1 METYT
6 KDEAQIKSKEIFEKI
21 LNGELFIYPTDTI
34 YGIGCDATN
43 AKAVQ
48 KVRKTKDRMEMP
60 FSVIAP
66 SIRWIQENC
75 EISDESV
82 EWLKKLPG
90 PYTLILPLKNKDAI
104 AKEVNQG
111 KDSLGVR
118 IPDHWISGLI
128 RMIDIPIVTTSVNQT
143 GRVFMT
149 SLEELD
155 SVIETQ
161 VGFAI
166 DEGVKQG
173 RPSKIVHLEGE
184 EVKINER

>member
-1 METYT
+1 
-6 KDEAQIKSKEIFEKI
+6 
-21 LNGELFIYPTDTI
+21 
-34 YGIGCDATN
+34 
-43 AKAVQ
+43 
-48 KVRKTKDRMEMP
+48 
-60 FSVIAP
+60 
-66 SIRWIQENC
+66 
-75 EISDESV
+75 
-82 EWLKKLPG
+82 
-90 PYTLILPLKNKDAI
+90 
-104 AKEVNQG
+104 
-111 KDSLGVR
+111 
-118 IPDHWISGLI
+118 
-128 RMIDIPIVTTSVNQT
+128 MIDIPIVTTSVNQT